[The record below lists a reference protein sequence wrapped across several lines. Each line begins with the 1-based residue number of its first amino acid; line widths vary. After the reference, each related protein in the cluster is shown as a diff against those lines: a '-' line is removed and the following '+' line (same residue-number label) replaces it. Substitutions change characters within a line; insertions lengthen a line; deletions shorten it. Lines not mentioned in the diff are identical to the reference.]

1 MLSAAGQSQIFARQ
15 HISDQKWQYYFIQMT
30 DFYHNN
36 YKQFYE
42 QTVDIDPSSFLTSFV
57 RAIPSQ
63 SSILDVGCGSGRDLL
78 WLKKQ
83 RFDVTGFEHSSG
95 LAGLARKHSGCEV
108 IEGDFETY
116 DFSHHSFD
124 AILASGSLVHV
135 PHDHLTTVM
144 ESILQAFDH
153 SSIHAHYM
161 YISLKAGI
169 GTVKDAQNR
178 IFYLWDE
185 ETLKQIFYDLE
196 FNIINISKS
205 LSVKNSKDLWLGYV
219 LKKSM

>member
-1 MLSAAGQSQIFARQ
+1 MP
-15 HISDQKWQYYFIQMT
+15 DYYHQQ
-30 DFYHNN
+30 
-36 YKQFYE
+36 YKQFFD
-42 QTVDIDPSSFLTSFV
+42 QTVDIDPSSFLSSFV

-83 RFDVTGFEHSSG
+83 GFHVTGFEHSSG
-95 LAGLARKHSGCEV
+95 LVNLARNHSGCEV

-116 DFSHHSFD
+116 NFSHLCFD

-135 PHDHLTTVM
+135 PHNNLKTVL
-144 ESILQAFDH
+144 ENILQALNQD
-153 SSIHAHYM
+153 SIHARYM
-161 YISLKAGI
+161 YISLKAGT
-169 GTVKDAQNR
+169 GVKKDSQNR
-178 IFYLWDE
+178 MFYLWDD

-219 LKKSM
+219 IKKSM